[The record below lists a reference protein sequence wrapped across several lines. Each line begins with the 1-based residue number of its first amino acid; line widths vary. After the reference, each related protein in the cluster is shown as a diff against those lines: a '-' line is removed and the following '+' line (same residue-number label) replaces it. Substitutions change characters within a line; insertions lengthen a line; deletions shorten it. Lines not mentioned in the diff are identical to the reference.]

1 MSKRSVA
8 IVCGGTAGHVY
19 PALAVADAYRDSV
32 HDIDIHLIG
41 TPSGYE
47 TRVVD
52 RYAYHLNLIG
62 GSPVLRVGALR
73 KVAGLV
79 SIGRGVYQA
88 RRLLKEKGV
97 DLVIGLGGYAS
108 AGVLVAA
115 RSLGIPSAIHESNAK
130 PGLTNELLGSLVDRI
145 YLGFNA
151 AAQWFPETR
160 TRIVGN
166 PTRPDIAEL
175 ASIPRIAP
183 FGTDRPVRLLVTGG
197 SNSSEFFNEQVP
209 SMLWRVTQQGLSLDI
224 LHQVGQ
230 NDPVPTRTMYERLGV
245 QASVVPHI
253 EDMVD
258 AHKWAD
264 FAITRAGSGTLGEL
278 AASGLPALIVPLS
291 NAARDHQTANARE
304 FTAGGGGWWVSEAE
318 WETKKVAGRIARFLA
333 DEDAWRKA
341 SESARLLASP
351 NAALAMVADC
361 EALMAGV

>member
-1 MSKRSVA
+1 V
-8 IVCGGTAGHVY
+8 
-19 PALAVADAYRDSV
+19 LAVADAYRESV
-32 HDIDIHLIG
+32 DDIDVHLIG

-47 TRVVD
+47 IRVVD

-73 KVAGLV
+73 KVVGLI

-88 RRLLKEKGV
+88 RKLLKEKSV
-97 DLVIGLGGYAS
+97 DLVIGFGGYAS

-130 PGLTNELLGSLVDRI
+130 PGLTNELLGSLADRI
-145 YLGFNA
+145 YVGFNA
-151 AAQWFPETR
+151 AAQWFPEAR

-166 PTRPDIAEL
+166 PTRSDIAEL
-175 ASIPRIAP
+175 ASIPRLAP
-183 FGTDRPVRLLVTGG
+183 FSNNRPIRLLVTGG
-197 SNSSEFFNEQVP
+197 SNSSEFFNDHIP
-209 SMLWRVTQQGLSLDI
+209 SMLQRVTQQGVSLDV

-278 AASGLPALIVPLS
+278 AASGLPALIVPLA

-304 FTAGGGGWWVSEAE
+304 FAASGGGWWISETE
-318 WETKKVAGRIARFLA
+318 WDTKKVAGRVARILA
-333 DEDAWRKA
+333 DEEVWQNA
-341 SESARLLASP
+341 SDSARSFASP
-351 NAALAMVADC
+351 NAAMAMVADC
-361 EALMAGV
+361 EALMASA